1 MNMYDDCCLSV
12 YIQIT
17 EVCDMLSSDSKLA
30 NGFNA
35 MGFSQGGQFL

>member
-1 MNMYDDCCLSV
+1 MNRYDDCFFSC
-12 YIQIT
+12 IQIT

>member
-1 MNMYDDCCLSV
+1 MA
-12 YIQIT
+12 
-17 EVCDMLSSDSKLA
+17 CDMVKADSNLA